1 MVFFFFEKTTLC
13 SIMFIGYRKRDVM
26 KIISINAGSSSLK
39 FSLFEMDNETVIAS
53 GLFERIGIEGSKYTI
68 KFNGEKI
75 SQEVD
80 LPTHVDAVNILL
92 DKLTDLN
99 IISSLDEIYGV
110 GHRIV
115 QGKDIFK
122 ESVIVTDEVMEKL
135 ETIKGFAPLH
145 NPANMLGIEAFRK
158 VMPNTPMVAVFDTA
172 FHQTMDKTTFLY
184 PVPYSWY
191 EDYGV
196 RKYGAHGTSHRYIAE
211 TVKELLGKDEFRLI
225 SCHIGNGGSI
235 TAIKDGKCVDTSMG
249 FTPLAGIMM
258 GTRSGDVDPSII
270 PYVMEQEGK
279 NASEIIDDLNKRSGL
294 FGMSEYSSDM
304 RDVLEKCDLQD
315 EKAIVA
321 RDKYVR
327 RVVDYIAQYYVL
339 LGGADVIVFTAGVGE
354 NSIPVRRQICEELA
368 CLGVKI
374 DLDLNNK
381 RGELVKISSDDSSI
395 AVYVIPTDEELMIA
409 RDTLHLI
416 NR

>member
-1 MVFFFFEKTTLC
+1 
-13 SIMFIGYRKRDVM
+13 M

-39 FSLFEMDNETVIAS
+39 FSLFNMDDESVIAS
-53 GLFERIGIEGSKYTI
+53 GLFERIGIEGSRYTI

-75 SQEVD
+75 TQEIE
-80 LPTHVDAVNILL
+80 LATHVDAVNILL

-99 IISSLDEIYGV
+99 IISSLDEIHGV

-115 QGKDIFK
+115 QGKDIFT
-122 ESVIVTDEVMEKL
+122 ESVLINDDVMEKL
-135 ETIKGFAPLH
+135 DAIKGFAPLH

-158 VMPNTPMVAVFDTA
+158 VLPNVPMVAVFDTA
-172 FHQTMDKTTFLY
+172 FHQTMDKSTYLY

-191 EDYGV
+191 SNYGV

-211 TVKELLGKDEFRLI
+211 TVKGLLGKDDFRLI

-258 GTRSGDVDPSII
+258 GTRSGDIDPSII

-279 NASEIIDDLNKRSGL
+279 NASEVIDDLNKRSGL

-304 RDVLEKCDLQD
+304 RDILEKCDQQD

-374 DLDLNNK
+374 DLDKNNV
-381 RGELVKISSDDSSI
+381 RGEIVKISTDDSSI
-395 AVYVIPTDEELMIA
+395 DVYVIPTDEELMIA

>member
-1 MVFFFFEKTTLC
+1 
-13 SIMFIGYRKRDVM
+13 M

-39 FSLFEMDNETVIAS
+39 FSLFNMDDESVIAS
-53 GLFERIGIEGSKYTI
+53 GLFERIGIEGSNYTI

-75 SQEVD
+75 TQEVE
-80 LPTHVDAVNILL
+80 LATHVDAVNILL
-92 DKLTDLN
+92 DKLTYLN
-99 IISSLDEIYGV
+99 IISSLDEIHGV

-115 QGKDIFK
+115 QGKDIFT
-122 ESVIVTDEVMEKL
+122 ESVLINDEVMEKL
-135 ETIKGFAPLH
+135 DAIKGFAPLH

-158 VMPNTPMVAVFDTA
+158 VLPNVPMVAVFDTA
-172 FHQTMDKTTFLY
+172 FHQTMDKSTYLY

-211 TVKELLGKDEFRLI
+211 TVKELLGKDDFRLI

-258 GTRSGDVDPSII
+258 GTRSGDIDPSII

-279 NASEIIDDLNKRSGL
+279 NASEVIDDLNKRSGL

-304 RDVLEKCDLQD
+304 RDILEKCDQQD

-374 DLDLNNK
+374 DLDKNNV
-381 RGELVKISSDDSSI
+381 RGEVVKISTDDSSI
-395 AVYVIPTDEELMIA
+395 DVYVIPTDEELMIA

>member
-1 MVFFFFEKTTLC
+1 
-13 SIMFIGYRKRDVM
+13 M

-39 FSLFEMDNETVIAS
+39 FSLFDMNDESVIAS
-53 GLFERIGIEGSKYTI
+53 GLFERIGIDGSSYTI

-75 SQEVD
+75 TQEVE

-99 IISSLDEIYGV
+99 IISSLDEIHGV

-115 QGKDIFK
+115 QGKDVFK
-122 ESVIVTDEVMEKL
+122 ESVLINDDVMEKL
-135 ETIKGFAPLH
+135 EAIKGFAPLH

-158 VMPNTPMVAVFDTA
+158 VLPNVAMVAVFDTA
-172 FHQTMDKTTFLY
+172 FHQTMDKTTYLY

-211 TVKELLGKDEFRLI
+211 CVKQILGKDEFRLI

-235 TAIKDGKCVDTSMG
+235 TAIKDGKCIDTSMG

-258 GTRSGDVDPSII
+258 GTRSGDIDPSII

-304 RDVLEKCDLQD
+304 RNILARCDEQD

-339 LGGADVIVFTAGVGE
+339 LGGADIIVFTAGVGE

-368 CLGVKI
+368 CLGIKI
-374 DLDLNNK
+374 DVELNNK
-381 RGELVKISSDDSSI
+381 RGEMVKISTDDSDVL
-395 AVYVIPTDEELMIA
+395 VYVIPTDEELMIA

-416 NR
+416 DR

>member
-1 MVFFFFEKTTLC
+1 
-13 SIMFIGYRKRDVM
+13 M

-39 FSLFEMDNETVIAS
+39 FSLFDMNDESVIAS
-53 GLFERIGIEGSKYTI
+53 GLFERIGIDGSSYTI

-75 SQEVD
+75 TQEVE

-99 IISSLDEIYGV
+99 IISSLDEIHGV

-122 ESVIVTDEVMEKL
+122 ESVLINDDVMEKL
-135 ETIKGFAPLH
+135 EAIKGFAPLH

-158 VMPNTPMVAVFDTA
+158 VLPNVAMVAVFDTA
-172 FHQTMDKTTFLY
+172 FHQTMDKTTYLY

-211 TVKELLGKDEFRLI
+211 CVKQILGKDEFRLI

-235 TAIKDGKCVDTSMG
+235 TAIKDGKCIDTSMG

-258 GTRSGDVDPSII
+258 GTRSGDIDPSII

-304 RDVLEKCDLQD
+304 RDILARCDEQD

-339 LGGADVIVFTAGVGE
+339 LGGADIIVFTAGVGE
-354 NSIPVRRQICEELA
+354 NSITVRRQICEELA
-368 CLGVKI
+368 CLGIKI
-374 DLDLNNK
+374 DVELNNK
-381 RGELVKISSDDSSI
+381 RGEMVKISTDDSDVL
-395 AVYVIPTDEELMIA
+395 VYVIPTDEELMIA

-416 NR
+416 DR